1 MNAKHKYFQ
10 IVTLVL
16 ALPLFAASGFA
27 AAYQGGGYGGPGGGR
42 RGMMSPDARLKQMT
56 KDLNL
61 TSDQQAKVKPILVDE
76 QNKMMDLRNDTSLD
90 RQTMR
95 EKMMQLRKDTNDQIR
110 ALLDD
115 KQKETF
121 DKLQQERQDRMQNRR
136 GGGMGG
142 PGGANPGGGPPPQN

>member
-1 MNAKHKYFQ
+1 MNTKHKSLQ
-10 IVTLVL
+10 IVAMLL

-27 AAYQGGGYGGPGGGR
+27 AAYQGGGPMGPGGDR

-56 KDLNL
+56 KELNL
-61 TSDQQAKVKPILVDE
+61 TSDQQGKMKPVLVDE

-95 EKMMQLRKDTNDQIR
+95 EKMMQLRKDTNDRIR
-110 ALLDD
+110 ALLDNQ
-115 KQKETF
+115 QKEAF
-121 DKLQQERQDRMQNRR
+121 DKLQQQRQDRMQNRR

-142 PGGANPGGGPPPQN
+142 PGGPNPGGSPPSQN